1 MTIKVEKQLSND
13 RDKVLIIV
21 ISPFSLSSSR
31 LSLKQ
36 KEVYQHFSNAVCYVA
51 ILQLFFMPLFSHREL
66 TTMNSDLILRKNLIN
81 CESEKRKMAKITS
94 ESFSWEFF

>member
-21 ISPFSLSSSR
+21 IFPFSLI

-36 KEVYQHFSNAVCYVA
+36 KEMYQHFSNAVCHVA
-51 ILQLFFMPLFSHREL
+51 ILQLFFMPLFSHRATYNNEFGF
-66 TTMNSDLILRKNLIN
+66 NSRKKNLIK
-81 CESEKRKMAKITS
+81 CEKRKMDEIRS
-94 ESFSWEFF
+94 